1 MKVNSPT
8 VTTVNCFASFG
19 VLILYEKGEKQAF
32 FFFFLRG
39 GCNFLFLNWKQTNK
53 MVFFGGG
60 DSPGY

>member
-32 FFFFLRG
+32 FFFLRG

-60 DSPGY
+60 GDSPGY